1 MRILVAPVVVGD
13 RICRIVSPVR
23 SLLEV
28 EEWAGAW
35 WEPSLV
41 TLTEAVRARPATPA
55 ELRARGVP
63 KSDRTATDALT
74 PVALQAMLCAAE
86 PARPGLEAAA
96 PARRPR
102 RSYPGNARFRRPPSD
117 RDPGDARS

>member
-1 MRILVAPVVVGD
+1 MRVLVAPVVVGD

-41 TLTEAVRARPATPA
+41 TLTEAVRARAASRA

-63 KSDRTATDALT
+63 DADHAASGHLT
-74 PVALQAMLCAAE
+74 SVALQAMLRAHE
-86 PARPGLEAAA
+86 PKHPVLEVTTAPRRPGRA
-96 PARRPR
+96 
-102 RSYPGNARFRRPPSD
+102 YPGNARFRRRPASGES
-117 RDPGDARS
+117 GDGRA